1 MIQLKYYHPVYKI
14 ALSNWQLVYQLPQ
27 STLMYKEVYQGSLY
41 YRFAGSSKRIRY
53 QQLKKGLIQKVT
65 FVTEV
70 QLPF

>member
-1 MIQLKYYHPVYKI
+1 MIQLKYYHPVYQI
-14 ALSNWQLVYQLPQ
+14 ALIKWQQVYQLPQ
-27 STLMYKEVYQGSLY
+27 GVLMYKELYQGNLY
-41 YRFAGSSKRIRY
+41 YRSPGSSKRIRY